1 MSPRPHAVVSMDVLP
16 VKKISRY
23 LKILF
28 KGRSATEAF
37 LLQVS
42 SDALVVL
49 LKAKRKWA
57 AKDQVHSFMGDDR
70 GH

>member
-1 MSPRPHAVVSMDVLP
+1 MDMLP
-16 VKKISRY
+16 AKQISRY

-28 KGRSATEAF
+28 KGRSAAKAF
-37 LLQVS
+37 LLQVP
-42 SDALVVL
+42 SDTLVVL

-57 AKDQVHSFMGDDR
+57 AKYQVHSFMGDDR